1 VVATNLLLSPE
12 VIDTL
17 IEVCRW
23 HRCSIAFGPLYSARS
38 GMSSEAKNGRRK
50 LETIVRYSAAIEE
63 MAERADV
70 AANCEERPT

>member
-1 VVATNLLLSPE
+1 
-12 VIDTL
+12 
-17 IEVCRW
+17 
-23 HRCSIAFGPLYSARS
+23 
-38 GMSSEAKNGRRK
+38 MSSEAKNGRRK